1 MKNKFLEYFTLDK
14 RLKNYLVWVS
24 LVLIVVFVLQGITR
38 RQSVIFAELNA
49 KKNLALRLHEFK
61 EKMKALEASLGLIL
75 EGVILNQDN
84 PLAVIQGNILKI
96 GDQIG
101 RYKLIAIE
109 NDQVLLNDGNKNI
122 ELKVKE

>member
-1 MKNKFLEYFTLDK
+1 MKNKFLEYFTLYK